1 MKTTLL
7 FAMLSVVFAVPGAS
21 AATELETLRA
31 RCLEQEREI
40 RRLEEQ
46 LGKTRATVSAQPTP
60 VTRSA
65 PAAGN
70 PAVHVVRTGE
80 SMERIARRNGCS
92 AAALAKANG
101 LKLSAMIH
109 PGQKLKLPGG
119 VATASRP
126 AVASAAAAG
135 TTPALAGKTHQIRA
149 GETYSSIARKYRT
162 SAQLLIAANPGVK
175 ATSLRPGQVIRL
187 SSASAVQAA
196 APAIAA
202 APASQV
208 PVRPPAVAA
217 SAPAPAPAAAAP
229 SAAVKP
235 EAVAAKSVA
244 TPPAPVSVPVSA
256 PAPAVTQAAAPAPV
270 PPANEAAAATPSDPA
285 PAGNVEKKIR
295 SVTIDGETS
304 YGEFAAK
311 YGTDTD
317 RLNDLNG
324 LDLTHS
330 TVLAKGSEL
339 YVPAQP

>member
-46 LGKTRATVSAQPTP
+46 LGKTRAAAPAQPTP

-70 PAVHVVRTGE
+70 PAVHVVRPGE

-119 VATASRP
+119 VASASRP

-135 TTPALAGKTHQIRA
+135 TTSALAGKTHQIRA

-162 SAQLLIAANPGVK
+162 SAQSLIAANPGVK

-187 SSASAVQAA
+187 SSAVQAA

-235 EAVAAKSVA
+235 EAVAAKLVA

-256 PAPAVTQAAAPAPV
+256 PAPAVTQAAAPAPA